1 MENPDFY
8 LCKVNGNEKWY
19 RCRKCGTIEHY
30 VPAVCPVCEGKG
42 DLQSKVDPAIAELFE
57 ILTGGINN
65 EK

>member
-8 LCKVNGNEKWY
+8 LCKTDNSGKWY